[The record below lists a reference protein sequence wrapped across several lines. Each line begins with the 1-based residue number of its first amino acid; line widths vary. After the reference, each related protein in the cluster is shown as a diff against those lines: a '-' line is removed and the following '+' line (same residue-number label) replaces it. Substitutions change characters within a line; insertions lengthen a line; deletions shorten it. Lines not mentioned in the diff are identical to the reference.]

1 MTKDIY
7 ILSGLGADERV
18 FQRLDFSGNRPH
30 FIKWIEPSLGE
41 TIESYASRL
50 LPQITSKQPIL
61 VGLSFGGIVAV
72 EIARQMDTE
81 KIILIA
87 SAKTRQEIPFYFRM
101 AGWFRLHKLVPAS
114 MLKSPNYLSNW
125 FFGTTSESEKKILKQ
140 ILADTD
146 PVFLNWAI
154 DKIVHW
160 KNLEEPK
167 NVIHVHGTA
176 DRILPVTIVKSDIK
190 VKDGGHLMTI
200 NKASELNEILSK
212 ILGE

>member
-1 MTKDIY
+1 M
-7 ILSGLGADERV
+7 
-18 FQRLDFSGNRPH
+18 
-30 FIKWIEPSLGE
+30 GE